1 MEILKG
7 INISKKFGDLE
18 VLKNVDFSIHDN
30 QIVGLIGPNGAG
42 KTTLFNVITGIYKP
56 ENGRVFLKDVDIT
69 GFPPNKICRL
79 GIARTFQNPRIFI
92 NFSIMQN
99 VKLAERF
106 GKQFKSKD
114 SRIERILNFV
124 NLSHKANK
132 MAYETSLFERRLL
145 EIAMALATNPKIVLL
160 DEPLSGLSSE
170 ELKFGMDLIERIRS
184 DLGIS
189 VFWIEHRMEAIMRIA
204 DKIIV
209 LNAGEKIADGSPAE
223 IAHDKKVIEAYLGET
238 TW

>member
-18 VLKNVDFSIHDN
+18 VLKNVDFSIDDD

-42 KTTLFNVITGIYKP
+42 KTTLFNVITGIYRP
-56 ENGRVFLKDVDIT
+56 ESGRVFLKDVDIT
-69 GFPPNKICRL
+69 GFPPHKICRL
-79 GIARTFQNPRIFI
+79 GVARTFQNPRIFI
-92 NFSIMQN
+92 NFPIMQN
-99 VKLAERF
+99 VKLAEKF
-106 GKQFKSKD
+106 GKRSQSKN
-114 SRIERILNFV
+114 SHIEKILDFV

-145 EIAMALATNPKIVLL
+145 EIAMALAANPKIILL

-209 LNAGEKIADGSPAE
+209 LNAGEKIAEGPPVE
-223 IAHDKKVIEAYLGET
+223 ITHDKKVIEAYLGET

>member
-18 VLKNVDFSIHDN
+18 VLKNVNFSINDN

-42 KTTLFNVITGIYKP
+42 KTTLFNVIMGVYKP
-56 ENGRVFLKDVDIT
+56 ESGQVFLKDVDIT
-69 GFPPNKICRL
+69 SFPPHKICRL
-79 GIARTFQNPRIFI
+79 GVARTFQNPRIFV

-99 VKLAERF
+99 VKLAEKF
-106 GKQFKSKD
+106 GKRSKSKN
-114 SRIERILNFV
+114 SYMEKILDFV

-145 EIAMALATNPKIVLL
+145 EIAMALAANPKIVLL

-204 DKIIV
+204 DRIIV
-209 LNAGEKIADGSPAE
+209 LNAGEKIADGSPTE
-223 IAHDKKVIEAYLGET
+223 ITHDKKVIEAYLGET